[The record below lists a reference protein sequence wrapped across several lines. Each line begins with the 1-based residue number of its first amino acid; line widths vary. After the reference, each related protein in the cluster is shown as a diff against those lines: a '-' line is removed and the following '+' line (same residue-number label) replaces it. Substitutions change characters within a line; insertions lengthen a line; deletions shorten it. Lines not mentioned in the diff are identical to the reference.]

1 MFVVRRPFKSY
12 GKHYTYGDVINNP
25 SDIKL
30 FKSKFAEGK
39 ILEVTESNY
48 DNMAEYFKSKFNV
61 ELPPLKQEAEEAEEA
76 EEVVNQNDNEDTDN
90 KDIDNEKKDEEPK
103 VNTAKASVVVA
114 AK

>member
-30 FKSKFAEGK
+30 FKSRFAEGK

-48 DNMAEYFKSKFNV
+48 DNMAVYFKSKFNV
-61 ELPPLKQEAEEAEEA
+61 ELPPLKQET
-76 EEVVNQNDNEDTDN
+76 EEVANQNDNEV
-90 KDIDNEKKDEEPK
+90 IDNEVIDTEMKNEEPK
-103 VNTAKASVVVA
+103 VNTAKASVVVN